1 MKNIIA
7 AKKTKVPQQTDKN
20 EVTLQVA
27 KEEPAILAT
36 HTHRDNAPIL
46 QVLIESQI
54 NTLHKKMR
62 AIHDG

>member
-36 HTHRDNAPIL
+36 HTHRQCSYTPGID
-46 QVLIESQI
+46 
-54 NTLHKKMR
+54 
-62 AIHDG
+62 